1 MKFRLICN
9 DCSFSGS
16 VLDQETQTIQDASL
30 QLSDIIANYTRGIN
44 NVDVHDYDNDDSD
57 INDDSEFVDP
67 RNDIVDDE
75 LTYNDELKSK
85 VSDAKK
91 VILESIETQK
101 RAQESPRPR
110 ASEDGTDER
119 SAREGDSLSE

>member
-9 DCSFSGS
+9 DLSFPGS
-16 VLDQETQTIQDASL
+16 TLSQDTQTVQDASL
-30 QLSDIIANYTRGIN
+30 QLSDIIANYARGIN
-44 NVDVHDYDNDDSD
+44 NVDVHDYDSDDPNDTDSSF
-57 INDDSEFVDP
+57 IDP

-85 VSDAKK
+85 VSEAKN
-91 VILESIETQK
+91 VIIDSINTQK

-119 SAREGDSLSE
+119 SAREGDSE

>member
-16 VLDQETQTIQDASL
+16 VLDQETQTVQDASL
-30 QLSDIIANYTRGIN
+30 QLKDIIANYARGIN
-44 NVDVHDYDNDDSD
+44 NVDVHDYDSDDP
-57 INDDSEFVDP
+57 DDTDTNFVDP
-67 RNDIVDDE
+67 RNDIIDDE
-75 LTYNDELKSK
+75 LTFNDEVKSK
-85 VSDAKK
+85 VSEAKD
-91 VILESIETQK
+91 VIINSINTQK

-110 ASEDGTDER
+110 ASEAGTDER

>member
-16 VLDQETQTIQDASL
+16 VLDQVTQTVQDASL
-30 QLSDIIANYTRGIN
+30 QLSDIIANYTRGIT
-44 NVDVHDYDNDDSD
+44 NVEVHDYDTDDSD
-57 INDDSEFVDP
+57 INDDSDFVDP

-85 VSDAKK
+85 VTDAKN

-101 RAQESPRPR
+101 RAQESPSTR
-110 ASEDGTDER
+110 ASEDDRT
-119 SAREGDSLSE
+119 SAAREKATP

>member
-16 VLDQETQTIQDASL
+16 SLDQDTQTVQDASL
-30 QLSDIIANYTRGIN
+30 QLADIISNYARGIN
-44 NVDVHDYDNDDSD
+44 NVDVHDYDTDDSD
-57 INDDSEFVDP
+57 INDDSDYVDP
-67 RNDIVDDE
+67 RNDIVEDE
-75 LTYNDELKSK
+75 LTYNDELKRK
-85 VSDAKK
+85 VNDAKD
-91 VILESIETQK
+91 VILDSIRTQK